1 MVTSITTLAL
11 SLMLSGSAIWLGP
24 KPPQEVKRI
33 VSLAPSMTEVLFALE
48 LGEHVVGVTRYA
60 TWPEAVKK
68 VPKVG
73 GFIDPDLESIVALK
87 PDLVLAIP
95 TSGGADR
102 IRQMAGLGLSVL
114 VLPAKTLDEL
124 WSAITFL
131 GELLH
136 KDLQAKNLT
145 TSMKKDLAALRSQA
159 SRRPPKR
166 ALVALGHKPLVVAG
180 PGSFVDSLLGAI
192 SLVNVIERGGT
203 FPHID
208 LEALVRFKPDLIL
221 DMTLKSEAASH
232 AFWKSV
238 PILNIQDGKNV
249 IVLHNDAL
257 LRPGPRLIN
266 GLKELL
272 AILWRDS

>member
-1 MVTSITTLAL
+1 MLTPIATLAL
-11 SLMLSGSAIWLGP
+11 SLTLSGSAIWLGP

-114 VLPAKTLDEL
+114 VLPAKT
-124 WSAITFL
+124 T
-131 GELLH
+131 
-136 KDLQAKNLT
+136 
-145 TSMKKDLAALRSQA
+145 MK
-159 SRRPPKR
+159 RR
-166 ALVALGHKPLVVAG
+166 A
-180 PGSFVDSLLGAI
+180 VDSKTLRLG
-192 SLVNVIERGGT
+192 RGILICFYLMHLFYEINFLEFLDLSGFQT
-203 FPHID
+203 F
-208 LEALVRFKPDLIL
+208 
-221 DMTLKSEAASH
+221 
-232 AFWKSV
+232 
-238 PILNIQDGKNV
+238 
-249 IVLHNDAL
+249 
-257 LRPGPRLIN
+257 
-266 GLKELL
+266 
-272 AILWRDS
+272 